1 MSTVE
6 RTVTVP
12 DGAIACIERRAG
24 DGPTLVLCHAT
35 GFCKEVWL
43 PVLDELEERIEGW
56 RAVVIDQR
64 FHGAS
69 QGFPADYHWWRLAED
84 VLAVIEPYGPVIG
97 VGHSGGGA
105 AIAMAEVSRPGSF
118 SASIL
123 VEPIVLPPPYHVAP
137 SHPLADAARRRTERF
152 PSREAAFRNY
162 FGKDPF
168 TAWDDRVLRA
178 YIEGG
183 FRSDGEGV
191 RLRCAPESEAQ
202 FFLHASDHGVW
213 ERLGDIE
220 HEVLLIAGE
229 ASNSHPQPFLTRLAG
244 RLPSVSTDVVPG
256 ASHFVPMEA
265 PGLMADRIAGVIASV
280 SGRESQN

>member
-1 MSTVE
+1 
-6 RTVTVP
+6 
-12 DGAIACIERRAG
+12 
-24 DGPTLVLCHAT
+24 
-35 GFCKEVWL
+35 
-43 PVLDELEERIEGW
+43 
-56 RAVVIDQR
+56 
-64 FHGAS
+64 
-69 QGFPADYHWWRLAED
+69 
-84 VLAVIEPYGPVIG
+84 
-97 VGHSGGGA
+97 
-105 AIAMAEVSRPGSF
+105 MAEVSRPGSF

-162 FGKDPF
+162 FGKGPF
-168 TAWDDRVLRA
+168 TGWDDRVLSA

-265 PGLMADRIAGVIASV
+265 PGLMADRIAGVITSV
-280 SGRESQN
+280 SGRESQNQPEPD